1 MAIFNFGEVFGQ
13 LRDEMAKSRK
23 TKADEAKVSTYVSR
37 LTGARPIGVFSRRSW
52 LSSRTRLLPQ
62 PPT

>member
-23 TKADEAKVSTYVSR
+23 PKPDEAKVSTYS
-37 LTGARPIGVFSRRSW
+37 ID
-52 LSSRTRLLPQ
+52 
-62 PPT
+62 